1 MKQLLSVFA
10 FLLFGAFVANAQSG
24 PVMTFK
30 VTTVD
35 YGKIE
40 KGSDTSAG
48 KSAFTNTGS
57 EPLIIKSAKG

>member
-10 FLLFGAFVANAQSG
+10 FLLFGALVENAQSG

-40 KGSDTSAG
+40 KGSD
-48 KSAFTNTGS
+48 KVRKFEFTNTGS
-57 EPLIIKSAKG
+57 EP